1 MNTYELTKKYA
12 PAFEVVENGP
22 DATDYV
28 VATVK
33 GENPARLKAAAYQA
47 RNGYLGYGYT
57 IRPLTNSSESSIL
70 TSKGYSRRHKA
81 GFFFLSESALATA
94 RSPI

>member
-1 MNTYELTKKYA
+1 MNTYELTTKYA

-33 GENPARLKAAAYQA
+33 GENAALLRAAAYQE

-57 IRPLTNSSESSIL
+57 IRPIDQL
-70 TSKGYSRRHKA
+70 
-81 GFFFLSESALATA
+81 
-94 RSPI
+94 P

>member
-1 MNTYELTKKYA
+1 MNTYELTTKYA

-33 GENPARLKAAAYQA
+33 GENAARLRAAAYQE
-47 RNGYLGYGYT
+47 RNGYLGYGYS
-57 IRPLTNSSESSIL
+57 IRPIDQL
-70 TSKGYSRRHKA
+70 
-81 GFFFLSESALATA
+81 
-94 RSPI
+94 P

>member
-28 VATVK
+28 VTTVK

-81 GFFFLSESALATA
+81 GFFMSESALATA

>member
-1 MNTYELTKKYA
+1 MNTYELTTKYL
-12 PAFEVVENGP
+12 PTFEVVENGP

-33 GENPARLKAAAYQA
+33 GENAARLRAAAYQE

-57 IRPLTNSSESSIL
+57 IRPLT
-70 TSKGYSRRHKA
+70 
-81 GFFFLSESALATA
+81 
-94 RSPI
+94 PIP

>member
-1 MNTYELTKKYA
+1 MNTYELTTKYL
-12 PAFEVVENGP
+12 PTFEVVENGP

-33 GENPARLKAAAYQA
+33 GENAALIRAAAYQE

-57 IRPLTNSSESSIL
+57 IRPLAIIPIL
-70 TSKGYSRRHKA
+70 
-81 GFFFLSESALATA
+81 
-94 RSPI
+94 